1 MTELE
6 YMIQKNVILFK
17 YTGKILVTVINM
29 PFHYKQLVYN
39 SYGKSYVSPILRGY
53 KTFQY
58 FVIDD
63 DNYGCDT
70 CSDHISYEDITD
82 INICLDELN
91 KIEDLVVDFYA
102 DEQIRYEMRF
112 ADLDSLDELL
122 IEYKASLIKG

>member
-1 MTELE
+1 MLDLIGYYCSYITRYGDIRVGRIDTE
-6 YMIQKNVILFK
+6 YQH
-17 YTGKILVTVINM
+17 G
-29 PFHYKQLVYN
+29 
-39 SYGKSYVSPILRGY
+39 
-53 KTFQY
+53 Y